1 MKDKLAIIVPYRD
14 RQEHLDVFVPHI
26 HEFLKDKGID
36 YTILL
41 PNKPMIDLSTMVN
54 YVM

>member
-14 RQEHLDVFVPHI
+14 REEHLNTFVPHM

-36 YTILL
+36 YT
-41 PNKPMIDLSTMVN
+41 
-54 YVM
+54 